1 MTTVLP
7 MWTIYICKEGG
18 YVAVQ
23 WVVSAGEE
31 PRNAGDEIVSE
42 HLQPLREVLAM
53 KGLIPITRDDEKDD
67 PTIVETWL

>member
-1 MTTVLP
+1 
-7 MWTIYICKEGG
+7 
-18 YVAVQ
+18 VQ